1 MTKEERQAF
10 LELNTYLSDI
20 VIEDPDVD
28 METAKDI
35 VKKARLMQD
44 CKALDDELREKYRK
58 VAEIFTQLFCN

>member
-44 CKALDDELREKYRK
+44 CKALDDKLRGKYRK
-58 VAEIFTQLFCN
+58 LAEIFTQLFCN